1 MVTRNWFIRRAPS
14 IPGLG
19 AGPATYWQR
28 GKNWALVIPSD
39 YVSPIV
45 VLVALINTV
54 SMGIRTA
61 ADTRPRLT
69 AQYPAILLNP
79 LTF

>member
-1 MVTRNWFIRRAPS
+1 MWSPATGSYAALLTRAGP
-14 IPGLG
+14 G

-28 GKNWALVIPSD
+28 GKNWAPVIPSD

-61 ADTRPRLT
+61 ADTS
-69 AQYPAILLNP
+69 QD
-79 LTF
+79 

>member
-1 MVTRNWFIRRAPS
+1 MEGVVTRNWFIRRAADEG
-14 IPGLG
+14 GLG

-28 GKNWALVIPSD
+28 GKNWAPVIPSD
-39 YVSPIV
+39 YASPIV

-61 ADTRPRLT
+61 ADTS
-69 AQYPAILLNP
+69 QD
-79 LTF
+79 

>member
-1 MVTRNWFIRRAPS
+1 MVTPQLVHTRAPS

-61 ADTRPRLT
+61 TDTRPRLT
-69 AQYPAILLNP
+69 A
-79 LTF
+79 